1 MKKLIFLS
9 LTAILSFG
17 SLSAQET
24 DQQLRDAVTKLEK
37 AKTVKEFEK
46 LAGEFEKLTNSKN
59 PKWLPYYYAAF
70 CNAKI
75 GWLSQYEGEIIEPY
89 ADKAETQITTALSYL
104 DTSTQKKELSEVQ
117 TVQSMINRAR
127 VFINPMTYGPKFGP
141 TAYLQMVNAKK
152 ANPENPRATFLEAWD
167 KFYAPSAYG
176 GDKKKAK
183 ELLETALSQLNT
195 EKPATGYP
203 HWGKTEVETL
213 LKSAK

>member
-9 LTAILSFG
+9 LAAILSFG
-17 SLSAQET
+17 IISAQET
-24 DQQLRDAVTKLEK
+24 DQQLRDAVSKVEK

-46 LAGEFEKLTNSKN
+46 LAADFEKLANSKN

-75 GWLSQYEGEIIEPY
+75 GWLSQNEGEIIEPY
-89 ADKAETQITTALSYL
+89 ADKAETQIVTALSYL

-141 TAYLQMVNAKK
+141 VAYQQMLNAKK
-152 ANPENPRATFLEAWD
+152 SNPENPRVTFLEAWD

-183 ELLETALSQLNT
+183 ELLETAKSQLSA
-195 EKPATGYP
+195 EKPASGYP
-203 HWGKTEVETL
+203 HWGTIEVETL